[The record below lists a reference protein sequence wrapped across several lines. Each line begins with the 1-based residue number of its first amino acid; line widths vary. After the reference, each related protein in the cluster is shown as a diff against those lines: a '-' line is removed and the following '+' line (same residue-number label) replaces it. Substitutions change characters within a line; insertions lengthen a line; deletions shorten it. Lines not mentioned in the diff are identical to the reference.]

1 VGDAGRVVERLLAGI
16 VVGLAIGLVAA
27 WIGLR
32 IAGLA
37 LAPHPAGP
45 SGLPRRPPPVAPF
58 PGGHGR
64 SFAAPVPVA
73 REPASLPRG

>member
-27 WIGLR
+27 WIGLG
-32 IAGLA
+32 IAGLV

-45 SGLPRRPPPVAPF
+45 GGLPRRPPPAAPF
-58 PGGHGR
+58 PRGHGR
-64 SFAAPVPVA
+64 FFTAPVPVA
-73 REPASLPRG
+73 PGPASLPRG